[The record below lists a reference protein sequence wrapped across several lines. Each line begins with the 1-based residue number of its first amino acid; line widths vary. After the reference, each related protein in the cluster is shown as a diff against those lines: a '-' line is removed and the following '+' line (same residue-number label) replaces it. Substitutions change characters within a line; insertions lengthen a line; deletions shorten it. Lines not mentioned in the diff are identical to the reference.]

1 MLEAVCVIIWI
12 SLTVLFGGYIIVERI
27 IKIIVEKKY
36 MLGLIEC
43 FRCGNETMRLERF
56 SIETS
61 RRNIGQ
67 SLTPQL
73 YSRFICFTCDTE
85 IILRNSLD
93 EQTEQSIEDTLRKEA
108 EWLEKL
114 NKEKNS

>member
-1 MLEAVCVIIWI
+1 
-12 SLTVLFGGYIIVERI
+12 
-27 IKIIVEKKY
+27 
-36 MLGLIEC
+36 MLGLIKC
-43 FRCGNETMRLERF
+43 FRCANETMRLERF

-85 IILRNSLD
+85 VILRNNLD
-93 EQTEQSIEDTLRKEA
+93 EQTEENIEGALRKEA
-108 EWLEKL
+108 TWLESLKS
-114 NKEKNS
+114 EKSN